1 MYFLREKRIARRAPD
16 GKEKERERR
25 DMEREREREREREG
39 ERGKRGD
46 ESREKAKVDKEGK
59 REAP

>member
-1 MYFLREKRIARRAPD
+1 VSEGGL
-16 GKEKERERR
+16 G
-25 DMEREREREREREG
+25 EG
-39 ERGKRGD
+39 EGEGGD